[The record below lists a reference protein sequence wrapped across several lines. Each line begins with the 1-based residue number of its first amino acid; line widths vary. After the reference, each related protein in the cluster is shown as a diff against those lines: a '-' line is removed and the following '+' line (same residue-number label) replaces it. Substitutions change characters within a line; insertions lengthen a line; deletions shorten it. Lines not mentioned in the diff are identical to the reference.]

1 MATQTFDEKLRK
13 TLMVQDYYN
22 NDTVSVRLIEY
33 VKDTKMFSGDAPHSG
48 CRDPSLRRA
57 APSQNG
63 NQGLI
68 FNHYIMIHDI
78 SKTKKQGAK

>member
-22 NDTVSVRLIEY
+22 NDTVSARLIEY
-33 VKDTKMFSGDAPHSG
+33 VRDTKMFSGNAPHSG

-68 FNHYIMIHDI
+68 FNHYIMI
-78 SKTKKQGAK
+78 SPKSKKQGAK